1 MRRILAITAFV
12 LAAGAT
18 AHADVYMYTD
28 AQGRPQYSDRWVPG
42 SKLIKTDKSR
52 PNADAAAQRAA
63 EQSKLATSNERIA
76 AQLNQQ
82 ATARAMQADLEKSRS
97 EQCQQAKE
105 RYEKSIQARR
115 LYKTGKDGEREY
127 LTDQQADEARLA
139 ARMERDEACG
149 TAKK

>member
-18 AHADVYMYTD
+18 AHADVYRYID

-42 SKLIKTDKSR
+42 STLVKTDRNR
-52 PNADAAAQRAA
+52 PSADAAAQRAA
-63 EQSKLATSNERIA
+63 DQSKLAASNERIS

-82 ATARAMQADLEKSRS
+82 AAARAVKADLEKARS
-97 EQCQQAKE
+97 EQCKQATE

-115 LYKTGKDGEREY
+115 MYKAGKDGEREY

-139 ARMERDEACG
+139 ARMERDQACG
-149 TAKK
+149 TPAK

>member
-12 LAAGAT
+12 LAAGTT
-18 AHADVYMYTD
+18 AHADVYRYVD

-42 SKLIKTDKSR
+42 STLIKTDRNR
-52 PNADAAAQRAA
+52 PGADAAAQRAA
-63 EQSKLATSNERIA
+63 EQSKLTASNERIA

-82 ATARAMQADLEKSRS
+82 AAARAMQADLEKTRS
-97 EQCQQAKE
+97 EQCKQAKE

-115 LYKTGKDGEREY
+115 LFKEGKNGEREY

-149 TAKK
+149 APKK